1 MQQRF
6 NVRYCGFIA
15 ARCGCF
21 VVVQT
26 AYRVTLFDHFT
37 LVQSIHLAIIMPLC
51 GCLRVWWVQVTYL
64 VASMHRV
71 QTYNYMLYNI
81 VLKSCVDSCLNCR
94 ARRNTWPPV

>member
-1 MQQRF
+1 VTDCSFIAAATSTCHKTAMQQRF

-37 LVQSIHLAIIMPLC
+37 LVQSIHLAIMPLC
-51 GCLRVWWVQVTYL
+51 GCLRV
-64 VASMHRV
+64 
-71 QTYNYMLYNI
+71 
-81 VLKSCVDSCLNCR
+81 
-94 ARRNTWPPV
+94 